1 VSISSTVIFEESV
14 SERLQNEPPT
24 HPWRKKPIKF
34 NLSMI
39 LAVVIPALIVA
50 WLIQYSNIPG
60 PVIAVAIYLPLQLV
74 AAGLAAWANRGLRS
88 VGDSVIIVLAI
99 GATIF
104 SLVVLISVI
113 LSLIIRGWQALS
125 AHFLYQNSVYINPS
139 TPLEYGGIG
148 HAMVGTLLI
157 LLISSVIA
165 VPIGIA
171 TAIYITEV
179 RGRAVAYVRFFVQAM
194 SGVPSVVAGL
204 FILTIAVSTGAFNQ
218 SAFAGGLAYAILMLP
233 TVARTAE
240 EVLKLIPDELRTGAL
255 ALGSTK
261 ARTVLMVVLPAA
273 RTGIITAILL
283 GVARV
288 IGETAPLLLAAG
300 NNDGTVTNP
309 FDQAISSIPVYIFN
323 NVALP
328 YPDAVT
334 RAWGSAL
341 VLMIFVAVLFTAAR
355 LLGRGKVGK
364 H

>member
-1 VSISSTVIFEESV
+1 MSTMIFESASVEHLKDESPQ
-14 SERLQNEPPT
+14 R
-24 HPWRKKPIKF
+24 PWRKKPTKF
-34 NLSMI
+34 TVSVF
-39 LAVVIPALIVA
+39 LAVVIPGVIVA
-50 WLIQYSNIPG
+50 WLFFSSALPG
-60 PVIAVAIYLPLQLV
+60 AIIAVVIYLPLQLF
-74 AAGLAAWANRGLRS
+74 AAGLAALFNRGRKS
-88 VGDSVIIVLAI
+88 IGDSFIIVLSI

-104 SLVVLISVI
+104 TLVILISVI
-113 LSLIIRGWQALS
+113 GSLIIRGFRALS
-125 AHFLYQNSVYINPS
+125 PHFLYQNSVYINPS

-157 LLISSVIA
+157 LTISSLIA

-171 TAIYITEV
+171 TAVYITEV
-179 RGRAVAYVRFFVQAM
+179 RGRAVVYVRFFVQSM

-240 EVLKLIPDELRTGAL
+240 EVLKLVPDDLRTGAL
-255 ALGSTK
+255 ALGSTR

-283 GVARV
+283 GIARV

-309 FDQAISSIPVYIFN
+309 FDQAVSSIPVYIFN

-341 VLMIFVAVLFTAAR
+341 VLMIFVAVLFTLAR
-355 LLGRGKVGK
+355 YLGRGKVGK
-364 H
+364 Y